1 MYLNMSNQRSSQN
14 NDTVRTTP
22 TNHDLLN
29 PTERGQ
35 NCNYFTTKDL
45 GNPQTQ
51 IYTL

>member
-1 MYLNMSNQRSSQN
+1 MSNQRSSQN

-35 NCNYFTTKDL
+35 IVIISLLKTLVTRKHK
-45 GNPQTQ
+45 
-51 IYTL
+51 YTLYK